1 MRDLQAFSAAR
12 NLWGAFEAT
21 LGPDHPATASLRVAL
36 VRLGQGCHR
45 FHESDKRDA
54 YADAREHAAEAAVL
68 ALLSGVEG
76 VDTLVDTLEQDV
88 LASLAGLIRRAERGA
103 RRNA

>member
-76 VDTLVDTLEQDV
+76 VDTLEQDV